1 MTAARLQTA
10 APYLFYATIAA
21 WYCAPLFASPNGL
34 GTHDWDQHL
43 FYYGSVIKSVVE
55 YGQFPFWNP
64 WYCGGNVLWQNP
76 QIPLLSPVF
85 PLSLVMSLPLAM
97 KVNIALHYWVGL
109 AGMHLL
115 LTSVG
120 VRTRAVVI
128 SLASLSVLSGAMA
141 MHLAVGHSV
150 FLPVLYLPLQMYFI
164 VRGIRTGA
172 VRDAIFAAVPLALM
186 IYNGAL
192 HAVPMSVAGVGIFSV
207 GAAIGTRRVRPLAI
221 GVLAG
226 LLGCAYAAP
235 KLIPVTLFVSSD
247 RFVDARTVIDHPD
260 AMSGEMVLRTYLDR
274 YQNRGLTFAHQRSGW
289 YEYGNYIGGVAAAA
303 IGGAMLF
310 AFVVPGTRER
320 WLGLSL
326 AITALVF
333 LGLSAGEFSA
343 RAPAA
348 LARVVPLFSSFR
360 IPSRYTLAFVL
371 FGTATAG
378 WAWSA
383 AAGEVRFARPATVL
397 LALIACVAVL
407 DVAVQTR
414 EQFPGVFS
422 LAPLTSGFRVGAGIT
437 TPLPVDTTTNAYGS
451 DSPMLRGLMNDRS
464 FWGCYES
471 LQLLRSA
478 TPDHPL
484 IEADGSGSRV
494 FDVRFTPNRVDF
506 SVAAG
511 RDATV
516 VRLNQNAASGWSS
529 ALGAVAPDATSGMHA
544 ALAPGTTGKYFFRFT
559 PPGLVA
565 GLFIALLASLASFLF
580 RRARIGT
587 GAPAYAGRDG
597 LTPPV
602 SSTAEHA

>member
-1 MTAARLQTA
+1 MTAARLRTA
-10 APYLFYATIAA
+10 APYLFYAVIVA

-97 KVNIALHYWVGL
+97 KVNIAFHYWVGL

-120 VRTRAVVI
+120 VRARAVTLG
-128 SLASLSVLSGAMA
+128 LAAISVLSGAMA

-150 FLPVLYLPLQMYFI
+150 FLPVLYLPLQMFFVI
-164 VRGIRTGA
+164 RGIRTGA
-172 VRDAIFAAVPLALM
+172 VRDAIFAALPLALM

-207 GAAIGTRRVRPLAI
+207 GAAVGTRSLRPLAI

-226 LLGCAYAAP
+226 VLGCAYAAP
-235 KLIPVTLFVSSD
+235 KLLPVTLFVNSE
-247 RFVDARTVIDHPD
+247 RFVDARTTIDHPD
-260 AMSGEMVLRTYLDR
+260 AMTSEMVLRTYLDR
-274 YQNRGLTFAHQRSGW
+274 YQDRSLKFEHQRSGW
-289 YEYGNYIGGVAAAA
+289 YEYGNYIGGVATAA

-326 AITALVF
+326 ALTALVF
-333 LGLSAGEFSA
+333 LGLSAGEFSDW
-343 RAPAA
+343 APAS
-348 LARVVPLFSSFR
+348 LARSVPLFSSFR

-378 WAWSA
+378 WAWNA
-383 AAGEVRFARPATVL
+383 AAGEVCLTRPASVL
-397 LALIACVAVL
+397 LALIAAVAAL

-422 LAPLTSGFRVGAGIT
+422 RAPLTRGFRLGGGPT
-437 TPLPVDTTTNAYGS
+437 SPLPVDTTTNAYGA
-451 DSPMLRGLMNDRS
+451 DSPMLNGLMSDS
-464 FWGCYES
+464 GFWRCYES
-471 LQLLRSA
+471 LQLRRTA
-478 TPDHPL
+478 TPDHAL
-484 IEADGSGSRV
+484 IEADGDGSRV
-494 FDVRFTPNRVDF
+494 FDVRFTPNRIDF
-506 SVAAG
+506 SLTAG

-516 VRLNQNAASGWSS
+516 VRLNQNAAPGWSS

-544 ALAPGTTGKYFFRFT
+544 ALTPGTTGKYAFRFT
-559 PPGLVA
+559 PPGLIA
-565 GLFIALLASLASFLF
+565 GLFIALLAITASFFL
-580 RRARIGT
+580 RGVRIGT
-587 GAPAYAGRDG
+587 ATPAYVAGDA

-602 SSTAEHA
+602 ISATTAD